1 MKAVARRI
9 PLSLYRR
16 IHALVPLVC
25 VDLVVIGHLR
35 GKRYFLLVR
44 RKNQPERGKWWFPGG
59 RIFKNER
66 LHAAALRKLK
76 EETGLKGSVKAPL
89 GIYEYFSR
97 IGYFPGMSSHM
108 LAVVY
113 LAAVSARDKIALDF
127 QSSDKKWFNKI
138 NPKWHP
144 YLKEKLRAAGF
155 K

>member
-1 MKAVARRI
+1 MKAVAKQI

-25 VDLVVIGHLR
+25 VDLVVVGRLR
-35 GKRYFLLVR
+35 GTKSFLLVK

-66 LHAAALRKLK
+66 LHVAALRKLK
-76 EETGLKGSVKAPL
+76 EETGLKGSIKAQL

-97 IGYFPGMSSHM
+97 VGYFPKMSSHM

-113 LAAVSARDKIALDF
+113 MVEVPARGNIMLDF
-127 QSSDKKWFNKI
+127 QSSDKKWFDKI
-138 NPKWHP
+138 YPKWHP